1 MYRILLIL
9 YIIWGGVSIASGQD
23 FNYSFTQLSTN
34 QGLSQASVTSVTM
47 DQKGRLWIG
56 TQSGLNYYFQ
66 QQLKTFIH
74 HESDSLSLP
83 NNYINHIVEDSL
95 GTIWVATSKRWFYIT
110 AIIIISRLLD
120 TIVSIL
126 PSALKEVYCL
136 EVRISFSAII
146 IKAGPWTASIFARRR
161 IWIYPNTGYKNG
173 SVEKNKILIG
183 TKEQGIYLYDCCT
196 QQLTRFTSDIHHLL
210 ISLYVVS
217 DKYVYASFYGNGIY
231 CYNQDGKIV
240 KSYTSKTSSLNNN
253 YVLDIIEHKGQ
264 LWIATDGGGINILD
278 MNSDQIKVMCH
289 VAGDNFSLPVNSI
302 VLLYEDRNGNLW
314 AGSVRGGI
322 FNIKKTYI
330 RTYKDVALN
339 NSNGLSDKSIIS
351 LYEDDDDKLWIGTDG
366 GGINL
371 YDPHTDQFTHFPS
384 TYGDKVASIAKI
396 SEKELMVSLYTK
408 GIFIFNKITGTYR
421 PFTIV
426 DEGTNYKECFYGY
439 LPLAHQV
446 ANDKIYII
454 SYRPWVYHPLSGKFS
469 LMPTNNLKNTD
480 ALRLVYS
487 NEHFS
492 LLKRVNQIFYVPQE
506 NDSISLLCE
515 IDPEETITALA
526 YQDSTIWIGTDRGLG
541 CYDMIHKKF
550 HHIHTNYFEKISF
563 LIGDKK
569 EDYGFVHT
577 TNYFLI

>member
-95 GTIWVATSKRWFYIT
+95 GTIWVATSKEMVLYNSDNHNFT
-110 AIIIISRLLD
+110 
-120 TIVSIL
+120 
-126 PSALKEVYCL
+126 P
-136 EVRISFSAII
+136 
-146 IKAGPWTASIFARRR
+146 
-161 IWIYPNTGYKNG
+161 TGYNCIYSSLCIEGGILFGSENIIFRYNYKSRTMDSIYICQKKNLDI
-173 SVEKNKILIG
+173 SEYRIQKMVQLKKNKILIG

-264 LWIATDGGGINILD
+264 LWIATDGGGINVLD

-408 GIFIFNKITGTYR
+408 GIFIFNKQTG
-421 PFTIV
+421 IL
-426 DEGTNYKECFYGY
+426 KM
-439 LPLAHQV
+439 
-446 ANDKIYII
+446 KIK
-454 SYRPWVYHPLSGKFS
+454 SK
-469 LMPTNNLKNTD
+469 
-480 ALRLVYS
+480 
-487 NEHFS
+487 
-492 LLKRVNQIFYVPQE
+492 
-506 NDSISLLCE
+506 
-515 IDPEETITALA
+515 
-526 YQDSTIWIGTDRGLG
+526 
-541 CYDMIHKKF
+541 
-550 HHIHTNYFEKISF
+550 
-563 LIGDKK
+563 
-569 EDYGFVHT
+569 
-577 TNYFLI
+577 

>member
-95 GTIWVATSKRWFYIT
+95 GTIWVATSKEMVLYNSDNHNFT
-110 AIIIISRLLD
+110 
-120 TIVSIL
+120 
-126 PSALKEVYCL
+126 P
-136 EVRISFSAII
+136 
-146 IKAGPWTASIFARRR
+146 
-161 IWIYPNTGYKNG
+161 TGYNCIYSSLCIEGGILFGSENIIFRYNYKSRTMDSIYICQKKNLDI
-173 SVEKNKILIG
+173 SEYRIQKMVQLKKNKILIG

-322 FNIKKTYI
+322 FNIKKTY
-330 RTYKDVALN
+330 K
-339 NSNGLSDKSIIS
+339 
-351 LYEDDDDKLWIGTDG
+351 
-366 GGINL
+366 NL
-371 YDPHTDQFTHFPS
+371 
-384 TYGDKVASIAKI
+384 
-396 SEKELMVSLYTK
+396 
-408 GIFIFNKITGTYR
+408 
-421 PFTIV
+421 
-426 DEGTNYKECFYGY
+426 
-439 LPLAHQV
+439 
-446 ANDKIYII
+446 
-454 SYRPWVYHPLSGKFS
+454 
-469 LMPTNNLKNTD
+469 
-480 ALRLVYS
+480 
-487 NEHFS
+487 
-492 LLKRVNQIFYVPQE
+492 
-506 NDSISLLCE
+506 
-515 IDPEETITALA
+515 
-526 YQDSTIWIGTDRGLG
+526 
-541 CYDMIHKKF
+541 
-550 HHIHTNYFEKISF
+550 
-563 LIGDKK
+563 
-569 EDYGFVHT
+569 
-577 TNYFLI
+577 